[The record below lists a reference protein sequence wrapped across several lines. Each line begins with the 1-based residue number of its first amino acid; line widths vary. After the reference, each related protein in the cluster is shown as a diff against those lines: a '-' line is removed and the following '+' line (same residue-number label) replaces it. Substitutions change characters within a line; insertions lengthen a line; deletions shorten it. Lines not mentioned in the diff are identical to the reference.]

1 MSRVSA
7 ALPLKSLQEHERK
20 FLKVAGS
27 YLAQEKIGGPAAL
40 ADLLDMV
47 ASWHSLRTDIEFGEY
62 CKRCRG
68 GFSSGE
74 LMAFLYAYPFPKAEW
89 SARVQEAF
97 KGMDNL

>member
-7 ALPLKSLQEHERK
+7 ALPRKSLQEHERK

-47 ASWHSLRTDIEFGEY
+47 ASWHSLRTDIEFGDY
-62 CKRCRG
+62 CKRWVEEGNSKSPAADKLLR
-68 GFSSGE
+68 
-74 LMAFLYAYPFPKAEW
+74 
-89 SARVQEAF
+89 
-97 KGMDNL
+97 NLLGLDEPPPRRIRRAA